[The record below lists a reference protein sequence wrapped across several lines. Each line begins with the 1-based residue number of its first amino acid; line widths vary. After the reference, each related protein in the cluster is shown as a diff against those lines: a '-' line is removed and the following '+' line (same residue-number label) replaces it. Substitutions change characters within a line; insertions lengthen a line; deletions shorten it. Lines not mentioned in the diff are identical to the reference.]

1 MPLQDTIAGLE
12 TQVALLMQER
22 EEKQA
27 AFTEQT
33 AALQQELQSITRRF
47 TVESTKSYELAGL
60 EARYA

>member
-1 MPLQDTIAGLE
+1 
-12 TQVALLMQER
+12 MQER

-47 TVESTKSYELAGL
+47 TDESTKSYEHAGL
-60 EARYA
+60 EARYASGA